1 MDLATLLAQ
10 AVDLHASDIHLMPDT
25 PPLFRVAGTLT
36 PRPETAPLDEAT
48 MASLILPAL
57 ADATR
62 HAFADGI
69 TPSAEAVLSSGDNA
83 LDFHLWAFRTEGRL
97 AATIRVG
104 VHAIPTLE
112 QIGGTTTEFFR
123 RLADETRRGLLLFTG
138 PTGSGKATTAYAF
151 SDEINA
157 LRSERIFLIT
167 EMPVYRMAH
176 KQSYVTRWQVGQDVE
191 TFEQAARNLWKV
203 DPDVVYF
210 GDLPTLEAVRQAL
223 LLADA
228 GHVVVANLASESA
241 VEAIEN
247 LVQAFAPPA
256 HLTAQ
261 TLLARTLVAVV
272 NQRLL
277 RRASGT
283 GRVAAYEI
291 LLGTPPVQAAI
302 RAGADRAALQAAL
315 DNGVADGQRSLA
327 HTLSEMVASGE
338 ITLEARDAAL

>member
-1 MDLATLLAQ
+1 MELAALLAE
-10 AVDLHASDIHLMPDT
+10 AVDLHASDIHLLPDT
-25 PPLFRVAGTLT
+25 PPLFRVAGTLS
-36 PRPETAPLDEAT
+36 PRPDTAPLDDTT

-57 ADATR
+57 PEAVR

-69 TPSAEAVLSSGDNA
+69 APSAEVVLAPADNA

-104 VHAIPTLE
+104 ISTIPTLE

-123 RLADETRRGLLLFTG
+123 RLAAETKRGLLLFTG

-151 SDEINA
+151 LDEVNA
-157 LRSERIFLIT
+157 VRSERIFLVT
-167 EMPVYRMAH
+167 ELPVYRMAH

-191 TFEQAARNLWKV
+191 TFEQAGRNLWKV

-228 GHVVVANLASESA
+228 GHVVVGNLASESA

-247 LVQAFAPPA
+247 LVHAFAPPS
-256 HLTAQ
+256 HRFGQ

-272 NQRLL
+272 NQRLV

-291 LLGTPPVQAAI
+291 LLGTPPVQTAI
-302 RAGADRAALQAAL
+302 RAGADSAALQAAL
-315 DNGVADGQRSLA
+315 DNGTADGQRSRAHALA
-327 HTLSEMVASGE
+327 EMVASGE
-338 ITLEARDAAL
+338 ITAEAREAAL